1 MADWLVVVDAQR
13 VFAQTDSPWFT
24 PGFEAA
30 ADGARRLATVFG
42 TRTVLTRFVPPPEP
56 SGAWADYYERWRF
69 ALEPGAQPL
78 WELVEPWTGASSVDF
93 TTLSKWGPPLIAVVG
108 EAPTLVLCGVS
119 TDCCVLATA
128 LAAVDGGARVRV
140 VADAC
145 AAEPALHRSALDV
158 MSRRAPQLTLSS
170 VEAELAAAAQ

>member
-13 VFAQTDSPWFT
+13 VFAQPDSPWYT

-42 TRTVLTRFVPPPEP
+42 PRTVLTRFVPPPEP
-56 SGAWADYYERWRF
+56 AGAWADYYERWRF

-78 WELVEPWTGASSVDF
+78 WALVEPWTGASSVDF

-119 TDCCVLATA
+119 TDCCVWPP
-128 LAAVDGGARVRV
+128 R
-140 VADAC
+140 
-145 AAEPALHRSALDV
+145 
-158 MSRRAPQLTLSS
+158 SRRSTPERAYGSSPTRARRSPHCIAPPWTS
-170 VEAELAAAAQ
+170 